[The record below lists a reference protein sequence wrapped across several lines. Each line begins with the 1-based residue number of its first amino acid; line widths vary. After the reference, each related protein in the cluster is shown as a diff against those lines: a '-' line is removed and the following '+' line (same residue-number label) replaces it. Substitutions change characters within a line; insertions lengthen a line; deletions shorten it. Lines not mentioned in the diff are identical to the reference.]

1 MIASATK
8 PARRVSKEIANV
20 RALAILRAIGDVLEG
35 ARAGRSWRAFELA
48 WFTRRLGEA
57 REALAYASAAVRA
70 DFAAS
75 LADSDRMLRLHAGN
89 DAVAIAAG
97 TMAGALGQLLREMGG
112 AS

>member
-1 MIASATK
+1 MIASRAK

-20 RALAILRAIGDVLEG
+20 RALAILRAVGDVLEA

-48 WFTRRLGEA
+48 WFVRRLGEA
-57 REALAYASAAVRA
+57 REALAHASASVRA

-75 LADSDRMLRLHAGN
+75 LAQSYRTLRLHVGG

-97 TMAGALGQLLREMGG
+97 TMAGALGQLLREMAG